1 MARPEVLTEEV
12 LAVAETI
19 WPTIHAERQALIDDL
34 TGLRPEQ
41 WQARSLAQPWTVHDV
56 LAHLVAAARMTPLRF
71 FPGLAGVGFDFHRF
85 MDKLVARERAGGP
98 EATLASFRAVR
109 LRTSS
114 PPAPPTTWL
123 GEAFVHGEDI
133 RRPLGIAH
141 SYPLPQVV
149 RVIRY
154 YARLNA
160 LLGARR
166 RIAGVTLTASDTDFS
181 LGSGPVVE
189 GPAISLLMATAG
201 RKAVLDDLTG
211 PGVRLLRERP

>member
-1 MARPEVLTEEV
+1 
-12 LAVAETI
+12 VAESI
-19 WPTIHAERQALIDDL
+19 WPTIHAERQTLIDDL
-34 TGLRPEQ
+34 TGLSPGQ
-41 WQARSLAQPWTVHDV
+41 WNTPSLSGRWTVHDV
-56 LAHLVAAARMTPLRF
+56 LAHLVAAAKMTPLRF
-71 FPGLAGVGFDFHRF
+71 VPGLAGAGFDFHRY
-85 MDKLVARERAGGP
+85 MDKLVAAERADGP
-98 EATLASFRAVR
+98 EATLATFRAVR

-154 YARLNA
+154 YAKLNA

-166 RIAGVTLTASDTDFS
+166 RIAGLTLTATDTDFS
-181 LGSGPVVE
+181 LGSGPVVS

-201 RKAVLDDLTG
+201 RKVVLADLSG
-211 PGVRLLRERP
+211 PGVQILQERA

>member
-1 MARPEVLTEEV
+1 M
-12 LAVAETI
+12 AETI

-34 TGLRPEQ
+34 TGLPPDR
-41 WQARSLAQPWTVHDV
+41 WQTRSLAHPWTVHDV
-56 LAHLVAAARMTPLRF
+56 LAHLVAAAKMTPLRF

-98 EATLASFRAVR
+98 EATLASFRAV
-109 LRTSS
+109 LPRTSS
-114 PPAPPTTWL
+114 PPAPATTWL

-141 SYPLPQVV
+141 SYPLPQVT
-149 RVIRY
+149 RVIGY
-154 YARLNA
+154 YAKLNA

-166 RIAGVTLTASDTDFS
+166 RIAGVTLAASDTDFT

-201 RKAVLDDLTG
+201 RKAALDDLTG
-211 PGVRLLRERP
+211 PGVRILRERP

>member
-1 MARPEVLTEEV
+1 
-12 LAVAETI
+12 VAETI

-34 TGLRPEQ
+34 TGLSPGQ
-41 WQARSLAQPWTVHDV
+41 WQTPSLSQRWTVHDV
-56 LAHLVAAARMTPLRF
+56 LAHLVAAAKMTPLRF
-71 FPGLAGVGFDFHRF
+71 FPGLAGAGFDFHRF
-85 MDKLVARERAGGP
+85 MDKLVARERADGP
-98 EATLASFRAVR
+98 EATLATFREVR

-114 PPAPPTTWL
+114 PPAPATTWL

-141 SYPLPQVV
+141 SYPLPQVT
-149 RVIRY
+149 RVISY
-154 YARLNA
+154 YAKLNA

-166 RIAGVTLTASDTDFS
+166 RIAGVTLKASDTDYS

-201 RKAVLDDLTG
+201 RKAVLEDLTG
-211 PGVRLLRERP
+211 PGVQILRERR

>member
-1 MARPEVLTEEV
+1 MAES
-12 LAVAETI
+12 I

-34 TGLRPEQ
+34 AGLSPEQ
-41 WQARSLAQPWTVHDV
+41 WQTPSLSQGWTVHDV
-56 LAHLVAAARMTPLRF
+56 LAHLVAAAKMTPLRF
-71 FPGLAGVGFDFHRF
+71 VPGLAGAGFDFHRY
-85 MDKLVARERAGGP
+85 MDKLVAIERAGGP
-98 EATLASFRAVR
+98 EATLATFRAVR

-114 PPAPPTTWL
+114 PPAPPSTWL

-141 SYPLPQVV
+141 SYPLPQVT
-149 RVIRY
+149 RVIGY

-166 RIAGVTLTASDTDFS
+166 RIAGLTLTATDTDFS

-189 GPAISLLMATAG
+189 GPAISLLMVTAG
-201 RKAVLDDLTG
+201 RKAVLDDLSG
-211 PGVRLLRERP
+211 PGVQVLRQRP